1 METELSKTAGTKKK
15 QPATVRIATWSAQHR
30 WLVFGLWLVLTVGVF
45 FVSIAMGGTRS
56 ESANNPGSS
65 PKSESSQAKNA
76 YNAGVTQVATQTFYL
91 IVTNP
96 TVKTSDPAYKATVT
110 KITQALTATT
120 YSVNGQNKPIFT
132 QVINPFLLPAQA
144 QAGLISPDATSV
156 RIVATAPGTSKE
168 VDARLVPL
176 KPVIANLKAQNGGY
190 QLLSLTNTWIND
202 DINEIVRQ
210 DLDNSL
216 KITIPLTFIILLI
229 AFGAVSAAVVPLIL
243 AITALLAAFGLLS
256 IYSQVISPVSPYATQ
271 LVVLIGLAVA
281 VDYSLFM
288 ITRFRAERR
297 KGREK
302 LLAIEVASSTAGRAV
317 FFSGVI
323 VMVSL
328 AGLFILDD
336 PLFRSMAIGTIG
348 VVLVSVLGSLTFLP
362 AVLSIL
368 GNGIN
373 WGRIPYFGRE
383 RDEGSGFWS
392 KLVSNVMKQ
401 PVILGLIGTIL
412 LLAIAYPVLHL
423 KLGLIDIDSFPDSIE
438 GVQAIKL
445 MGEKWPQGTTLQLTT
460 VVTQANKPE
469 VKAAMEKLQQTGL
482 QIKGLGQP
490 SSINLSA
497 NGVTGQV
504 VWTMSGSMNDQSN
517 QDLVKKMRQE
527 VIPATF
533 KGLDGVQ
540 AYVGGDAAIV
550 VDVVNTYTQAMPL
563 VFAFVL
569 GLSFLILLIA
579 FHSIVIPVTAILL
592 NLLSTG
598 TSYGALVLVF
608 QDGWLGS
615 LLGIKQTAVIESWVP
630 VFIFTI
636 LFGLSMDYHLF
647 ILTRIKEARDH
658 GLSSNK
664 AVAQGI
670 SVTSGVITSAASIM
684 VVVFAVFVTMQ
695 LVIIRQLGLGLA
707 VAVFFDATVI
717 RCILLPA
724 VMRLLGDWNW
734 YIPTFLNW
742 LPRITIEAE
751 EAGETAEI
759 KPATSP
765 TKPDKALV

>member
-1 METELSKTAGTKKK
+1 
-15 QPATVRIATWSAQHR
+15 
-30 WLVFGLWLVLTVGVF
+30 
-45 FVSIAMGGTRS
+45 
-56 ESANNPGSS
+56 
-65 PKSESSQAKNA
+65 
-76 YNAGVTQVATQTFYL
+76 
-91 IVTNP
+91 
-96 TVKTSDPAYKATVT
+96 
-110 KITQALTATT
+110 
-120 YSVNGQNKPIFT
+120 
-132 QVINPFLLPAQA
+132 
-144 QAGLISPDATSV
+144 
-156 RIVATAPGTSKE
+156 
-168 VDARLVPL
+168 
-176 KPVIANLKAQNGGY
+176 
-190 QLLSLTNTWIND
+190 
-202 DINEIVRQ
+202 
-210 DLDNSL
+210 
-216 KITIPLTFIILLI
+216 
-229 AFGAVSAAVVPLIL
+229 
-243 AITALLAAFGLLS
+243 
-256 IYSQVISPVSPYATQ
+256 
-271 LVVLIGLAVA
+271 
-281 VDYSLFM
+281 
-288 ITRFRAERR
+288 
-297 KGREK
+297 
-302 LLAIEVASSTAGRAV
+302 
-317 FFSGVI
+317 
-323 VMVSL
+323 MVSL

-658 GLSSNK
+658 GLSSNR